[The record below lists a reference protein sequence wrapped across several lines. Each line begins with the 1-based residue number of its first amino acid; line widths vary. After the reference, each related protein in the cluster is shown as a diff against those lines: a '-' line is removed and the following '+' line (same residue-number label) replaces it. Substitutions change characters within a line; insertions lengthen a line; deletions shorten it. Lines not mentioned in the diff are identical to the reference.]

1 MLALL
6 LSRRETRSTHGWEIA
21 KREDA
26 EQTGLAASAI
36 ADDDEFPEP
45 SPSMSAVQS
54 SSGSPNRRS
63 AAELPRGGEAM
74 PGYPTG
80 TTKGAYLRMT
90 FAGLFAMVPDLRV
103 PGSGFWVLGPGLW
116 ALGSGLGRGR
126 VWGRACGGSGDG
138 LLSAPRTARK
148 SPPLLLV
155 GRRSSLVVS
164 RGFAVFGSFKWAL
177 GGRDQ
182 LPGRGAG
189 GNGRR
194 SSGLTAGLSDL
205 VGCRA
210 AHASCGVL
218 EILRGTTG

>member
-103 PGSGFWVLGPGLW
+103 PGSGFRVLGSGSR
-116 ALGSGLGRGR
+116 ALGSGLWVGQRAGLGTS
-126 VWGRACGGSGDG
+126 VWWFRRWT
-138 LLSAPRTARK
+138 PVRTPNCSKEPAAAARW
-148 SPPLLLV
+148 
-155 GRRSSLVVS
+155 SSLVA
-164 RGFAVFGSFKWAL
+164 RRFAGF
-177 GGRDQ
+177 
-182 LPGRGAG
+182 
-189 GNGRR
+189 RR
-194 SSGLTAGLSDL
+194 LWLL
-205 VGCRA
+205 
-210 AHASCGVL
+210 
-218 EILRGTTG
+218 